1 MAANPYRE
9 IEAGEPGRI
18 GWRVHYYD
26 EVDSTQRI
34 AAEFANQSAAQGTV
48 VIAELQNAG
57 RGRMGRQWH
66 SPPRVNLYATIIL
79 RPAMPLN
86 EVPRLSLVAG
96 VAAAEA
102 LETVAPGRVALKW
115 PNDVWLR
122 TGDINGGAGD
132 ATARASGLTAGA
144 SDLTP
149 GALGKGKGNLPA
161 GASDLTPDLFPKG
174 KGSND
179 EKIPSGLGSGLV
191 WRKAGGI
198 IAEAVTDGSQRL
210 QCVLL
215 GIGLNLNLARE
226 QVPSELRDKATSVL
240 IATGRGCDRIALAG
254 ALFKR
259 LDTRYMETETRGFGV
274 IRPLWEHF
282 SALTGRSVVVVDT
295 GARIAGVVKGIDADG
310 ALLLETTGRTIRIL
324 TGDVSIEGAYD

>member
-1 MAANPYRE
+1 
-9 IEAGEPGRI
+9 
-18 GWRVHYYD
+18 
-26 EVDSTQRI
+26 
-34 AAEFANQSAAQGTV
+34 
-48 VIAELQNAG
+48 
-57 RGRMGRQWH
+57 
-66 SPPRVNLYATIIL
+66 
-79 RPAMPLN
+79 
-86 EVPRLSLVAG
+86 
-96 VAAAEA
+96 
-102 LETVAPGRVALKW
+102 VAPGRVALKW

-122 TGDINGGAGD
+122 TGDVNGGAGD

-144 SDLTP
+144 
-149 GALGKGKGNLPA
+149 G
-161 GASDLTPDLFPKG
+161 DLTPDLFPKG

-179 EKIPSGLGSGLV
+179 EKIPSGLGSGLI

-240 IATGRGCDRIALAG
+240 IATGRRCDRIALAG

>member
-66 SPPRVNLYATIIL
+66 SPPGVNLYATIIL

-122 TGDINGGAGD
+122 TGDVNGGAGD
-132 ATARASGLTAGA
+132 ATARASGQTA
-144 SDLTP
+144 D
-149 GALGKGKGNLPA
+149 
-161 GASDLTPDLFPKG
+161 ASDLTPDPFPKG
-174 KGSND
+174 RES
-179 EKIPSGLGSGLV
+179 KIA

-226 QVPSELRDKATSVL
+226 QVPSELRDNATSVL
-240 IATGRGCDRIALAG
+240 IATGRRCDRIALAG

>member
-9 IEAGEPGRI
+9 IETGEPGRI

-34 AAEFANQSAAQGTV
+34 AVEFANQGAAQGTV

-66 SPPRVNLYATIIL
+66 SPPGVNLYATIIL

-102 LETVAPGRVALKW
+102 LETVAPGRIALKW

-122 TGDINGGAGD
+122 TGDVNGGAGD

-149 GALGKGKGNLPA
+149 
-161 GASDLTPDLFPKG
+161 DLFPKG
-174 KGSND
+174 KGS
-179 EKIPSGLGSGLV
+179 KIA

-240 IATGRGCDRIALAG
+240 IATGRRCDRIALAG

>member
-9 IEAGEPGRI
+9 IETGEPGRI

-34 AAEFANQSAAQGTV
+34 AVEFANQGAAQGTV

-66 SPPRVNLYATIIL
+66 SPPGVNLYATIIL

-122 TGDINGGAGD
+122 TGDVNGGAGD
-132 ATARASGLTAGA
+132 ATARASGQTA
-144 SDLTP
+144 D
-149 GALGKGKGNLPA
+149 
-161 GASDLTPDLFPKG
+161 ASDLTPDPFPKG
-174 KGSND
+174 RGS
-179 EKIPSGLGSGLV
+179 KIA

-240 IATGRGCDRIALAG
+240 IATGRRCDRIALAG

-259 LDTRYMETETRGFGV
+259 LDTRYMETETHGFGV

>member
-34 AAEFANQSAAQGTV
+34 AAEFANQGAAQGTV

-66 SPPRVNLYATIIL
+66 SPPEVNLYATIIL

-122 TGDINGGAGD
+122 TGDVNGGASD

-144 SDLTP
+144 GELTP
-149 GALGKGKGNLPA
+149 GTLGKGKGDLTA
-161 GASDLTPDLFPKG
+161 GASDLTPGPFAKG
-174 KGSND
+174 KGS
-179 EKIPSGLGSGLV
+179 KIA

-198 IAEAVTDGSQRL
+198 ISEAVTDGSQRL

-240 IATGRGCDRIALAG
+240 IATGRRCDRIALAG

-282 SALTGRSVVVVDT
+282 SALTGRSVIVVDT

-310 ALLLETTGRTIRIL
+310 ALLLETAAGTQRIL
-324 TGDVSIEGAYD
+324 TGDVSIEVF